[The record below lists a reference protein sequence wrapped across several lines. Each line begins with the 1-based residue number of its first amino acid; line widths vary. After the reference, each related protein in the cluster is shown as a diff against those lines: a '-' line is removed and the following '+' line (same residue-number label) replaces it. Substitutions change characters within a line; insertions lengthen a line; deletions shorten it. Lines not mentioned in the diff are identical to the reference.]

1 MIYRKNQYWQI
12 LWRGISME
20 YGVEY
25 TISEVSELTGYA
37 PHVLR
42 YYEKEFEID
51 VPRTESNHRYYTI
64 KEIELIQYIKLLQDK
79 GFSNKQ
85 IKIIISSPELVVAG
99 NGETTLQNVNSQFDS
114 SSIAIEISRSL
125 EELFFDRLNDIIS
138 RSTKDSIGVINE
150 LREEI
155 IALKQEINSKERD
168 VLICEN
174 AKLKMQLKEYSYE
187 LMEMQEKVK
196 KYEDNQL
203 GFFKRLFGLSNYR

>member
-1 MIYRKNQYWQI
+1 
-12 LWRGISME
+12 ME

-42 YYEKEFEID
+42 YYEKEFEIE

-85 IKIIISSPELVVAG
+85 IKIIISSPELIVAG
-99 NGETTLQNVNSQFDS
+99 NGETSLQNINSQLDS

-125 EELFFDRLNDIIS
+125 EELFFDRLNEIIS
-138 RSTKDSIGVINE
+138 NSTKDSIGVINE
-150 LREEI
+150 LKEEI

-174 AKLKMQLKEYSYE
+174 AKLKMQIKEYSYE
-187 LMEMQEKVK
+187 LMELNEKVK
-196 KYEDNQL
+196 KYEENQL
-203 GFFKRLFGLSNYR
+203 GFFKRLFGGSNFR

>member
-1 MIYRKNQYWQI
+1 
-12 LWRGISME
+12 ME

-42 YYEKEFEID
+42 YYEKEFEIE

-85 IKIIISSPELVVAG
+85 IKIIISSPELIVAG
-99 NGETTLQNVNSQFDS
+99 NGETSLQNINSQLDS

-125 EELFFDRLNDIIS
+125 EELFFDRLNEIIS
-138 RSTKDSIGVINE
+138 TNTKDSIGVINE
-150 LREEI
+150 LKEEI

-174 AKLKMQLKEYSYE
+174 AKLKMQIKEYSYE
-187 LMEMQEKVK
+187 LMELNEKVK
-196 KYEDNQL
+196 KYEENQL
-203 GFFKRLFGLSNYR
+203 GFFKRLFGGSNFR

>member
-1 MIYRKNQYWQI
+1 MIYRKKLYWQI
-12 LWRGISME
+12 MRRGISME

-42 YYEKEFEID
+42 YYEKEFEIE

-85 IKIIISSPELVVAG
+85 IKIIISSPELIVAG
-99 NGETTLQNVNSQFDS
+99 NGETSLQNINSQLDS

-125 EELFFDRLNDIIS
+125 EELFFDRLNEIIS
-138 RSTKDSIGVINE
+138 TNTKDSIGVINE
-150 LREEI
+150 LKEEI

-174 AKLKMQLKEYSYE
+174 AKLKMQIKEYSYE
-187 LMEMQEKVK
+187 LMELNEKVK
-196 KYEDNQL
+196 KYEENQL
-203 GFFKRLFGLSNYR
+203 GFFKRLFGGSNFR